1 MARISVSVP
10 DDLKEEFQKTF
21 AHENQSALVARL
33 MKQAIEE
40 RRRQQV
46 RATAIDALLQLCQEG
61 QKGR

>member
-21 AHENQSALVARL
+21 AHENQSTLVARL

-46 RATAIDALLQLCQEG
+46 RATAIDALLQLCREG
-61 QKGR
+61 QKRR